1 MRSRFI
7 LMVVAILLI
16 AGFAAL
22 NWTEIIR
29 PTPVAFGPIVMDAP
43 LGAILLA
50 MNFWRTTGSF
60 LRHAYAT
67 NVVLMAAGF
76 VLAGYQIAG
85 YVFT

>member
-1 MRSRFI
+1 MFHGFG
-7 LMVVAILLI
+7 LATKLQDLQLAQDGLVANMISFNV
-16 AGFAAL
+16 GV
-22 NWTEIIR
+22 EIGQFL
-29 PTPVAFGPIVMDAP
+29 A

-50 MNFWRTTGSF
+50 MNFWRTSTSF

-76 VLAGYQIAG
+76 ALAGYQIAG